1 MSITS
6 THELTCTC
14 GETVTATVVESLNA
28 VNHPELRQEVMDRTL
43 HVFRCGYCGAGTMI
57 ERAFLYFDFER
68 RQMIGVYTLD
78 DLARARE
85 CAEHVMELYCQR
97 LRDDAPE
104 LVRERAKDFL
114 VRVVFGYEELR
125 EKLVSDDAGLSD
137 LVVEALKI
145 ELIAGDERLRAAGIV
160 TLRLDEVTPEG
171 DLVFGGDWMVPPEI
185 PLTVTVARAAYD
197 EVAAGR
203 ATLLERIPGLAS
215 GPHVSL
221 LRLAP
226 PPS

>member
-1 MSITS
+1 MSITN

-14 GETVTATVVESLNA
+14 GETLHATVVESLNA

-43 HVFRCGYCGAGTMI
+43 HVFPCGYCGARTMV
-57 ERAFLYFDFER
+57 EHRFLYFDFER
-68 RQMIGVYTLD
+68 RQILGVYLRD

-85 CAEHVMELYCQR
+85 CAEHVMEVYCQR

-104 LVRERAKDFL
+104 AVRDLAKDFL

-125 EKLVSDDAGLSD
+125 EKLVADDAGLSD
-137 LVVEALKI
+137 LVVEALKC
-145 ELIAGDERLRAAGIV
+145 ELIAGDERIRAANVV
-160 TLRLDEVTPEG
+160 TLRLDEVTAAG
-171 DLVFGGDWMVPPEI
+171 DLAFIGDWMVPPTV
-185 PLTVTVARAAYD
+185 PLEVTVPRAAYE

-221 LRLAP
+221 LRLAL

>member
-1 MSITS
+1 MSITVP
-6 THELTCTC
+6 HDLACHC
-14 GETVTATVVESLNA
+14 GETLHVQVVDSLNAGRHPALRAQVMDRSLHTFECHYCGRTTVVEK
-28 VNHPELRQEVMDRTL
+28 P
-43 HVFRCGYCGAGTMI
+43 
-57 ERAFLYFDFER
+57 FLYLDFER
-68 RQMIGVYTLD
+68 RQMIGVYPRE

-85 CAEHVMELYCQR
+85 CAEHVMEVYCQR

-125 EKLVSDDAGLSD
+125 EKLVADEAALSD
-137 LVVEALKI
+137 LVLEALKC
-145 ELIAGDERLRAAGIV
+145 ELIAGDERIRTAGVV
-160 TLRLDEVTPEG
+160 TLRLDEVRTNG
-171 DLVFGGDWMVPPEI
+171 DLAFIGDWMVPPPL
-185 PLTVTVARAAYD
+185 PLTLTVARAAYD